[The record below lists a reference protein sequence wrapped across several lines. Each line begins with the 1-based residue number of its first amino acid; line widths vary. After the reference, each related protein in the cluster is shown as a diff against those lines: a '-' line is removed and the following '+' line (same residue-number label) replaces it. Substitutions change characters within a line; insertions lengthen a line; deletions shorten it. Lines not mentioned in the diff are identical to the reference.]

1 MKKKLLSPLELK
13 EFRLQQ
19 EEQRKLRAAE
29 IEKKKLLEEKKNKRL
44 ASPKD
49 LLDPK
54 PAVRIK
60 EDPVDV
66 GKLKDPI
73 EVLRERLEQVAST
86 IKEPK
91 YYDEELAKLEVLISS
106 KISVDEYNLNPVNE
120 KIKSLREYISELSEV
135 KYYDEEVEKLTE
147 RVDELQVSGSEI
159 FQQHGESLREIKKV
173 THQML
178 KDLDTLS
185 KLEIPEAFDPSEITN
200 DIAATK
206 ETFYERIAEL
216 KKELSELPEV
226 KYYDTELTD
235 LQDRIETV
243 RNSIPEIPE
252 IPEIKYYDDDLGN
265 LVKMIEEV
273 RENIPE
279 LPEVRYY
286 ENEIFQLE
294 ESLKKV
300 EDRIPTVPEVRYYE
314 SDIEALR
321 EEIKGVEKKI
331 PEIPELPEIKYY
343 DEEVEILSDDIDKV
357 RDNLIDIKL
366 SIRAV
371 EKSVTEVEGREIP
384 EEFDP
389 TGLQIEIEKA
399 FKEIEKL
406 KEQPVTV
413 KEDADPL
420 LPLDQN
426 FVTFD
431 DLSSHYRTFVNR
443 IQQQLMSLGGGGE
456 VNLRYLDDIDRSS
469 ISDGKVLS
477 YDATSG
483 KFKFISPVAA
493 SSLWNEQGAN
503 IYRNSNVGINSAD
516 PQVALDVVG
525 DTNVTGIITA
535 SKLHVDSV
543 GSGVTFTEDLV
554 VQGDARVTGILSI
567 GTSSIVLD
575 SNTKVIRGVDEF
587 RIGTINPISI
597 KKKNTGG
604 IQFID
609 SNGIE
614 SNVGI
619 GTTDSINTTGIITAS
634 SFSGDGSGL
643 TGIVASGSG
652 VVVRNDGSNVGTAVT
667 IDFGSQLDASFSGGV
682 ATINLAISLSDIT
695 NVNTSNLSGI
705 STDYLM
711 VYDPSIPGFKFVN
724 PKTYFGINNDSNPSP
739 DIVDYGTY

>member
-185 KLEIPEAFDPSEITN
+185 KLEIPEAFDPSEIQN
-200 DIAATK
+200 DIVATK
-206 ETFYERIAEL
+206 ETFYERVAEL

-243 RNSIPEIPE
+243 KNSIPEIPE
-252 IPEIKYYDDDLGN
+252 IPEIKYYDNDLDKLTE
-265 LVKMIEEV
+265 LVEEV
-273 RENIPE
+273 RKDIPQ

-286 ENEIFQLE
+286 ENEIAELQE
-294 ESLKKV
+294 AIKDV
-300 EDRIPTVPEVRYYE
+300 EN
-314 SDIEALR
+314 
-321 EEIKGVEKKI
+321 KI
-331 PEIPELPEIKYY
+331 PQIAEIPELPEIKYY

-366 SIRAV
+366 SIRAI
-371 EKSVTEVEGREIP
+371 EKSVTEVEGRKIP

-483 KFKFISPVAA
+483 KFKFISPGAA
-493 SSLWNEQGAN
+493 SFLWNEQGAN

-652 VVVRNDGSNVGTAVT
+652 VVVRNGGSNVGTAVT

-682 ATINLAISLSDIT
+682 ATINVAISLSDIT

>member
-1 MKKKLLSPLELK
+1 VSGILKKKLLSPLELK

-19 EEQRKLRAAE
+19 EEQRKLRAVE
-29 IEKKKLLEEKKNKRL
+29 IEKKKLSEEKKNRRL
-44 ASPKD
+44 TSPKD

-54 PAVRIK
+54 PAVKIK

-66 GKLKDPI
+66 EKLKDPI
-73 EVLRERLEQVAST
+73 EVLRERLEEVAST

-106 KISVDEYNLNPVNE
+106 KIGVDEYNLNPVNE
-120 KIKSLREYISELSEV
+120 KIKSLREYISELPEV
-135 KYYDEEVEKLTE
+135 KYYDDEVEKLTE

-178 KDLDTLS
+178 KDLDKLS
-185 KLEIPEAFDPSEITN
+185 KLEIPETFDPSEIQN

-206 ETFYERIAEL
+206 ETFYERVAEL

-243 RNSIPEIPE
+243 KNSIPEIPE
-252 IPEIKYYDDDLGN
+252 IPEIKYYDNDLDKLTE
-265 LVKMIEEV
+265 LVEEV
-273 RENIPE
+273 RKDIPQ

-286 ENEIFQLE
+286 ENEIAELQE
-294 ESLKKV
+294 AIKDV
-300 EDRIPTVPEVRYYE
+300 ENKIPQ
-314 SDIEALR
+314 
-321 EEIKGVEKKI
+321 I

-343 DEEVEILSDDIDKV
+343 DEEIEILSDDIDKV
-357 RDNLIDIKL
+357 RDNLINIKL

-389 TGLQIEIEKA
+389 TGLQLEIEKA

-413 KEDADPL
+413 NEDADPL
-420 LPLDQN
+420 LPLDQK
-426 FVTFD
+426 FVTFE

-483 KFKFISPVAA
+483 KFKFISPGAA

-525 DTNVTGIITA
+525 DVNVTGVVTA
-535 SKLHVDSV
+535 
-543 GSGVTFTEDLV
+543 
-554 VQGDARVTGILSI
+554 
-567 GTSSIVLD
+567 TS
-575 SNTKVIRGVDEF
+575 F
-587 RIGTINPISI
+587 Y
-597 KKKNTGG
+597 
-604 IQFID
+604 
-609 SNGIE
+609 
-614 SNVGI
+614 
-619 GTTDSINTTGIITAS
+619 
-634 SFSGDGSGL
+634 GDGSNL
-643 TGIVASGSG
+643 TGVNADTAVYATNAGIASYADVAGIATYATNAGIASYADVAGIATVAENLTGSPSINVTNITGVDATFSGNVSIAGTLTYEDVTNVDAIGLITARSGIEIGFPGTATTLSADGNATFSG
-652 VVVRNDGSNVGTAVT
+652 VVTATAFTGEFVTTLDKTLQYYQAGSLSTVTSDVGTKTFYYDNVGVLTAIVGT
-667 IDFGSQLDASFSGGV
+667 GV
-682 ATINLAISLSDIT
+682 YVSKEFTYDGNGNLI
-695 NVNTSNLSGI
+695 NVNVL
-705 STDYLM
+705 
-711 VYDPSIPGFKFVN
+711 
-724 PKTYFGINNDSNPSP
+724 
-739 DIVDYGTY
+739 

>member
-1 MKKKLLSPLELK
+1 MSGILKKKLLSPLELK

-19 EEQRKLRAAE
+19 EEQRKLRAVE
-29 IEKKKLLEEKKNKRL
+29 IEKNKLLEEKKNKRL

-54 PAVRIK
+54 PAVKIK

-66 GKLKDPI
+66 EKLKDPI
-73 EVLRERLEQVAST
+73 EVLRERLEEVAST

-91 YYDEELAKLEVLISS
+91 YYDEDLAKLEVLISS
-106 KISVDEYNLNPVNE
+106 KIGIDEYNLNPVNE
-120 KIKSLREYISELSEV
+120 KIKSLREYISELPEV

-159 FQQHGESLREIKKV
+159 FQQHGESLKEIKKV

-206 ETFYERIAEL
+206 ETFYERVAEL
-216 KKELSELPEV
+216 KKELSGLPEV
-226 KYYDTELTD
+226 KYYDNELTELNE
-235 LQDRIETV
+235 RIESV
-243 RNSIPEIPE
+243 KNSIPEVPE
-252 IPEIKYYDDDLGN
+252 IPEIKYYDNDLDKLTE
-265 LVKMIEEV
+265 LVEEV
-273 RENIPE
+273 RKDIPQ

-286 ENEIFQLE
+286 ENEIAELQE
-294 ESLKKV
+294 AIKDV
-300 EDRIPTVPEVRYYE
+300 EN
-314 SDIEALR
+314 
-321 EEIKGVEKKI
+321 KI
-331 PEIPELPEIKYY
+331 PQIPEAPELPEIKYY
-343 DEEVEILSDDIDKV
+343 DEEVEILSDDIDKI

-384 EEFDP
+384 EAFDP
-389 TGLQIEIEKA
+389 TGLRLEIEKA

-420 LPLDQN
+420 LPLDQK
-426 FVTFD
+426 FVTFE

-483 KFKFISPVAA
+483 KFKFISPGAA

-525 DTNVTGIITA
+525 DVNITGVVTA
-535 SKLHVDSV
+535 
-543 GSGVTFTEDLV
+543 
-554 VQGDARVTGILSI
+554 
-567 GTSSIVLD
+567 TS
-575 SNTKVIRGVDEF
+575 F
-587 RIGTINPISI
+587 Y
-597 KKKNTGG
+597 
-604 IQFID
+604 
-609 SNGIE
+609 
-614 SNVGI
+614 
-619 GTTDSINTTGIITAS
+619 
-634 SFSGDGSGL
+634 GDGSNL
-643 TGIVASGSG
+643 TGVNADTAVYATNAGIASYADVAGIATYATNAGIASYADVAGIATVAENLTGSPSINVTNITGVDAIFSGNVSIAGTLTYEDVTNVDAIGLITARSGIEIGFPGTATTLSADGNATFSG
-652 VVVRNDGSNVGTAVT
+652 VVTATAFTGEFVSTLDKTLQYYQAGSLSTVTSDVGTKTFYYDNVGVLTAIVGT
-667 IDFGSQLDASFSGGV
+667 GV
-682 ATINLAISLSDIT
+682 YVSKEFTYDGNGNLI
-695 NVNTSNLSGI
+695 NVNVL
-705 STDYLM
+705 
-711 VYDPSIPGFKFVN
+711 
-724 PKTYFGINNDSNPSP
+724 
-739 DIVDYGTY
+739 

>member
-1 MKKKLLSPLELK
+1 MDNLEDFFSSIG
-13 EFRLQQ
+13 E
-19 EEQRKLRAAE
+19 
-29 IEKKKLLEEKKNKRL
+29 EKKKEKKKAQEIVGEVHLEDLFDTLRAEKKKEKEKTKEIVGEVSLGDLFNTLSEEKKKIQEHDKRKKAEL
-44 ASPKD
+44 EKLEREAKVFESFLFSEPIKKEVQA
-49 LLDPK
+49 LTVKTVESIEEKKEPEYIGELEK
-54 PAVRIK
+54 RIK
-60 EDPVDV
+60 
-66 GKLKDPI
+66 KLKTHTYSSIDRLMKSI
-73 EVLRERLEQVAST
+73 SKKYKITTQVLHDDFKNKHNEIPDEWVKQF
-86 IKEPK
+86 IQNEEP
-91 YYDEELAKLEVLISS
+91 EEKV
-106 KISVDEYNLNPVNE
+106 
-120 KIKSLREYISELSEV
+120 R
-135 KYYDEEVEKLTE
+135 EEVDPNIRGALDVLDKLKRT
-147 RVDELQVSGSEI
+147 D
-159 FQQHGESLREIKKV
+159 
-173 THQML
+173 
-178 KDLDTLS
+178 D
-185 KLEIPEAFDPSEITN
+185 
-200 DIAATK
+200 DIDN
-206 ETFYERIAEL
+206 EE
-216 KKELSELPEV
+216 
-226 KYYDTELTD
+226 DTEL
-235 LQDRIETV
+235 R
-243 RNSIPEIPE
+243 R
-252 IPEIKYYDDDLGN
+252 
-265 LVKMIEEV
+265 
-273 RENIPE
+273 
-279 LPEVRYY
+279 
-286 ENEIFQLE
+286 
-294 ESLKKV
+294 LK
-300 EDRIPTVPEVRYYE
+300 R
-314 SDIEALR
+314 
-321 EEIKGVEKKI
+321 
-331 PEIPELPEIKYY
+331 
-343 DEEVEILSDDIDKV
+343 EVEQLRKMV
-357 RDNLIDIKL
+357 Y
-366 SIRAV
+366 
-371 EKSVTEVEGREIP
+371 ET
-384 EEFDP
+384 
-389 TGLQIEIEKA
+389 
-399 FKEIEKL
+399 
-406 KEQPVTV
+406 
-413 KEDADPL
+413 
-420 LPLDQN
+420 
-426 FVTFD
+426 
-431 DLSSHYRTFVNR
+431 
-443 IQQQLMSLGGGGE
+443 IQTAAAQGGGGE

-469 ISDGKVLS
+469 ISEGKILS
-477 YDATSG
+477 YDAATK
-483 KFKFISPVAA
+483 KFKFISPGAA

-516 PQVALDVVG
+516 PQVALDIVG